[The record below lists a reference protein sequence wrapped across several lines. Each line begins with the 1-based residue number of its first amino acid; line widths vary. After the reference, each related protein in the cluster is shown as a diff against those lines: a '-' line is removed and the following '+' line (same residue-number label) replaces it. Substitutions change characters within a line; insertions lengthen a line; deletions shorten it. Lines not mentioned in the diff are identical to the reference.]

1 MEKAISKDGTPIGYH
16 LSGGGSPL
24 VLVHGTIGDHN
35 RWAPVL
41 PALEKRFTVYAVD
54 RRGRPLSGDA
64 DKYSIEREFEDIA
77 AIVDSIG
84 VGVNLLGHS
93 SGGMCAIGAALL
105 TSNVRNLVV
114 YEGWPSGGN
123 LIPPEMIQRLQIMAD
138 HGQKE
143 QLLTTFMRDLIR
155 LPADQ
160 LEQTQALADWSNRV
174 AAAHTIPREL
184 RTLDYVFDSE
194 RLKGIQARTLL
205 LVGGNNLSRL
215 KESAEAILQV
225 LADSRMNV
233 MPDQGHN
240 AIDTAPD
247 LFVREVVGFLTES
260 D

>member
-1 MEKAISKDGTPIGYH
+1 M
-16 LSGGGSPL
+16 
-24 VLVHGTIGDHN
+24 VLMHGTIGDHN

-41 PALEKRFTVYAVD
+41 PALEKCFTVYAVD

-105 TSNVRNLVV
+105 TSNVRNLIV

-123 LIPPEMIQRLQIMAD
+123 PIPPEMIQRLQIMAD

-143 QLLTTFMRDLIR
+143 ELLTTFMRDLIR
-155 LPADQ
+155 LPAEQ

-215 KESAEAILQV
+215 KESAEALLQV

-247 LFVREVVGFLTES
+247 LFVTEVVAFLTES